1 MSRKNAS
8 GLGSEVASMFEEE
21 DFDAAYR
28 RGFPD
33 AEEAIEEPVGDDD
46 MTEEHEDDEP
56 EQDDSEQAADS
67 EGERVAGYEVHP
79 AAAQFPLL
87 EGAAFD
93 ELVESIRKHGQL
105 VPVLTYRGQL
115 LDGRNRARAVEHLRQ
130 EGHDISLDMRL
141 WQPSD
146 ACQSPVEFV
155 MAMNLHRRDLTDDQR
170 AQIAAALVPMLEAEA
185 RSRQEASRFKKGGKQ
200 NPEGRNQHA
209 GDRKAEP
216 DSAPPSEK
224 AAKNKAKA
232 ANSTRGKV
240 ASKAKVSRSKA
251 AGAMEIQKHATPEV
265 RKAVTDGRMT
275 QREALRTINND
286 KKTKEPKPFDV
297 NVEVPKRWET
307 LKKPF
312 SSAEMPEVR
321 RIVKALIRA
330 EEGRA

>member
-1 MSRKNAS
+1 MARRNAS
-8 GLGSEVASMFEEE
+8 GYESEAASMFEEE

-33 AEEAIEEPVGDDD
+33 AEEASEEPVGDDD

-87 EGAAFD
+87 EGTAFD

-105 VPVLTYRGQL
+105 VPVVIYRGLL
-115 LDGRNRARAVEHLRQ
+115 LDGRNRARAVERLRK
-130 EGHDISLDMRL
+130 EGLDIELKTEPWLPGDE
-141 WQPSD
+141 
-146 ACQSPVEFV
+146 CESPVAFV

-170 AQIAAALVPMLEAEA
+170 AQITAALLPMLEAEA
-185 RSRQEASRFKKGGKQ
+185 RSRQEASRFKKGEKQ

-209 GDRKAEP
+209 GDRKVEP
-216 DSAPPSEK
+216 KSAPPSEK

-251 AGAMEIQKHATPEV
+251 AGAIEIQKKAPREV
-265 RKAVTDGRMT
+265 VDAVKAGKMT
-275 QREALRTINND
+275 QREARRTIKKSKAD
-286 KKTKEPKPFDV
+286 KKTQPFDL
-297 NVEVPKRWET
+297 NVEVQKRWEA
-307 LKKPF
+307 LKKRF
-312 SSAEMPEVR
+312 ATAELGEVR
-321 RIVKALIRA
+321 QIVKALIRA
-330 EEGRA
+330 EEKG